1 MATPIQ
7 LPDLGVGPVR
17 LSVWFA
23 SVGDR
28 VYEGDR
34 LIEVLVNGATF
45 DLAAPVTGRL
55 VEKLAH
61 PDDRLTP
68 GQALG
73 VVEEE

>member
-7 LPDLGVGPVR
+7 LPELDAGPVR

-23 SVGDR
+23 SIGDR

-45 DLAAPVTGRL
+45 DVAAPVTGRL
-55 VEKLAH
+55 SEKLAH
-61 PDDRLTP
+61 PDDPLTP

-73 VVEEE
+73 VVEED